1 MISKKRLYLYVILLV
16 LVVTAMIMLRNF
28 LTGKS
33 NQIEVNDYNE
43 IIERG
48 EMNVVT
54 DYNTIGY
61 FVSGD
66 TIQGFQYELINAL
79 QKEWGIDINIF
90 LENNLQDNLKG
101 LEEGKYDLI
110 ARSIPVNSE
119 LKGNFSLQNH

>member
-66 TIQGFQYELINAL
+66 TIQGFQYEDTVS
-79 QKEWGIDINIF
+79 IDKIF
-90 LENNLQDNLKG
+90 G
-101 LEEGKYDLI
+101 
-110 ARSIPVNSE
+110 SWFVNVSD
-119 LKGNFSLQNH
+119 G